1 MHVIWSLETKIKSL
15 ALKSSSSKND
25 SLYVGLIPTW
35 GTKIPHV
42 VGELSLHSTT
52 REACELQGR
61 THVPKP
67 RPRRA
72 QKIESAKKKPNS
84 ISKEENKKP
93 RQLHPV
99 LLAATAPA
107 AFPHKAERCS
117 HRVPQPAFQG
127 EVSLPTRYG

>member
-1 MHVIWSLETKIKSL
+1 MTVSMGFPVV
-15 ALKSSSSKND
+15 KNLPCNTED
-25 SLYVGLIPTW
+25 VGLIPTW
-35 GTKIPHV
+35 GTKIPHA

-52 REACELQGR
+52 REACEPQER

-72 QKIESAKKKPNS
+72 KKIESAVKKPNS
-84 ISKEENKKP
+84 ILKEENGNP

-99 LLAATAPA
+99 LLAAAAPA
-107 AFPHKAERCS
+107 AFPHEAERCS

-127 EVSLPTRYG
+127 EVSLPAHYG